1 MRNNWRNAWP
11 VGALLAVVATALA
24 NVWHVAH
31 RITPPPVESSIAP
44 TDPVVQQERRLAGL
58 RASLRASGLTG
69 TIGYLGDKPGP
80 QLVDDPP
87 GAQDYYLAQFA
98 LAPLVLDLDIE
109 RHTWAVASL
118 HSTVL
123 KARMPTGWR
132 MEQDCGAGIF
142 LLRKVR
148 P

>member
-1 MRNNWRNAWP
+1 M
-11 VGALLAVVATALA
+11 GTLLVVVATALA
-24 NVWHVAH
+24 NVLHVAH
-31 RITPPPVESSIAP
+31 KTPPPPAESAIARG
-44 TDPVVQQERRLAGL
+44 DPVVQQERRLAGL
-58 RASLRASGLTG
+58 RASLRARGLMG
-69 TIGYLGDKPGP
+69 AIGYLGDKPGP

-98 LAPLVLDLDIE
+98 LVPLVLDLDIE

-118 HSTVL
+118 HSATL
-123 KARMPTGWR
+123 EARMPAGWR
-132 MEQDCGAGIF
+132 MEEDFGAGVF